1 MDLER
6 LGAGPMAAAAVRAY
20 VARTGDPDLGV
31 LLPFYASYIAWVRG
45 KVTVLRIRQLPQGD
59 PARPALEDRARSLF
73 ALSLR
78 LAWRARLP
86 LVVVLCG
93 VAGTGKSTLAAE
105 LSSRSGLPHLGSD
118 QVRKEL
124 AGTSPDTRGTPELYT
139 PEFTLRTYRELAA
152 RARAALASSA
162 GAVVDAT
169 FHRREQ
175 RALLKDL
182 GARTLWIECT
192 APEEALRSRGAARAH
207 TPEHAS
213 DATWSVTAAQLSS
226 WEPLEEISP
235 GDRHVL
241 STDRPVETC
250 LDELDSFV
258 SAAVDTAD
266 PRPPIAS

>member
-1 MDLER
+1 VAADLGFLTMDLER

-175 RALLKDL
+175 RAL
-182 GARTLWIECT
+182 
-192 APEEALRSRGAARAH
+192 PEEALRSRGAARAH